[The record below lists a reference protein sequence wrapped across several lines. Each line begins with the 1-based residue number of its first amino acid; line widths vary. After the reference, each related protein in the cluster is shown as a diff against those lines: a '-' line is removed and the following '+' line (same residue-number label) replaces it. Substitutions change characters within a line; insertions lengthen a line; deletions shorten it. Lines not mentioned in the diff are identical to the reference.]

1 MKREIKFIFSLFVLF
16 FIVYPNFQ
24 NFFDLGQ
31 RLNAKKIEFA
41 NLTSYYNQIKENIAE
56 IKKEKNFEKL
66 EKMVPSDLREAE
78 VLNAIFAIAGGE
90 GVLIESF
97 SVSKQKKESS
107 EGAGEKKELS
117 YNKIT
122 FSLQATGDYFSLKN
136 FLSKLQLLERI
147 PLFESFSISKERKE
161 TEEKMK
167 MDITFSIFSL

>member
-97 SVSKQKKESS
+97 SVSKQKKE
-107 EGAGEKKELS
+107 LS

-147 PLFESFSISKERKE
+147 PVFESFSISKERKE
-161 TEEKMK
+161 TEAKMK